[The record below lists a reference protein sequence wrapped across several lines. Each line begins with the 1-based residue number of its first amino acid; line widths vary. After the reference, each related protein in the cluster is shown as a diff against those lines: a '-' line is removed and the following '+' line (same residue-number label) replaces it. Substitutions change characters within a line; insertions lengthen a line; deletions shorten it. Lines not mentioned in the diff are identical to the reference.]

1 MIRLLEF
8 EPLSKLNDLK
18 AFKLKKT
25 FSKTANIRNDVYSHI
40 CMSIVKGC
48 VWKKIFHM

>member
-18 AFKLKKT
+18 AFKIEE
-25 FSKTANIRNDVYSHI
+25 NIFRNSQYA
-40 CMSIVKGC
+40 
-48 VWKKIFHM
+48 